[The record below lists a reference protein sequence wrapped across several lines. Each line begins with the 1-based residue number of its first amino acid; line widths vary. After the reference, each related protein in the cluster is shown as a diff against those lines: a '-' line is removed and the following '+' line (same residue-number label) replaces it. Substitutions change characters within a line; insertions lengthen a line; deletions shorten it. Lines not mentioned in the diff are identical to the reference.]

1 MKRIALIVA
10 IALSTSLVGNLSV
23 QASEVNLDQKDTV
36 ITEKKDD
43 TDEGAAKEK
52 DSKSLENNQ
61 DDISKE
67 EIDINKDKN
76 LYDKFETESSS
87 NGIMLF
93 AVQNVSNEN
102 IISDTKVTQKIA
114 EEWAKSKGAT
124 DEFIGLASLY
134 WKYAKDHGGVNPAV
148 AYAQSAKE
156 TGYGNFGG
164 VIDATYHNPCGLKTR
179 QGGDDNDPNAHFRFE
194 NWNQGVQAHL
204 DHLALYAGANGYP
217 RKDTYD
223 PRHFEGICGKAKT
236 VEELGGAW
244 APSASYG
251 LEVLNLYDEML
262 VKASEIKDGWVQ
274 ENNNW
279 YYYENE
285 QKVTGLK
292 DIDGYTYYFDKDG
305 VRQSG
310 FIDINKNRYY
320 FDENGK
326 MHKGWKDI
334 GDKSYYLDVN
344 TGEMATGLRVLG
356 GKTFYFNNDGVMS
369 KGFTEIEGKTYYFND
384 LGRMHKGWLDIG
396 DKSYYLDINTGE
408 MATGLR
414 VLGGKTFYFN
424 NDGVM
429 SKGFTEI
436 EGKTYYFND
445 LGRMH
450 KGWLDIED
458 KSYYLDV
465 NTGEMATG
473 FKVLGGKTF
482 YFTNDGVMSK
492 GIVEI
497 EEEVYYF
504 NDLGRMETG
513 WIDLDNNKYY
523 FDENGKAHKGFL
535 ELEGKKYY
543 FNEKG
548 IMQTGIVI
556 VDGKTY
562 YFNSAGEAITKGWFE
577 NDGKKYYLNEDGTLK
592 VGLNNIDGDLYY
604 FDTDGEM
611 LSGWIDVDSKRYYFN
626 ENGKMHKGWKDIGDK
641 SYYLDVNTGEMATGF
656 KVLGGKTFYFTNDG
670 VMSKG
675 FVDIEGSTY
684 YFNDLGRME
693 IGWLTLGVEKYYFN
707 EDGKMQKG
715 WSTIGNDKYYFNEDG
730 RMHRGWKDI
739 GSKSYYLDINTGI
752 MATGFR
758 ELGGQ
763 TFYFTNEGI
772 MSKGWTEVKGDK
784 YYFNDFGRMQKG
796 WQRIEGKEYYFY
808 PESGIMAKSTIIDG
822 REIDEN
828 GVAKDLTKKLIVVD
842 PGHNYGGDYGA
853 ESTIDGVTYKE
864 TELDMFIAVK
874 LKNELEKQ
882 GYNVVL
888 TRQIF
893 ERPMDDLNTSIAKR
907 VDLANNLNA
916 AAFISIHH
924 DSSTSI
930 MAKGTTSFYSSWKS
944 GLDNTDIVPGKD
956 PNGYDWY
963 DLSVDL
969 TPTKEALVG
978 KDLAKTIV
986 DNLSSDVNYS
996 NRKEHDRNLGVVK
1009 RTNMPSVLVECGFI
1023 TNPEEAKKAADPN
1036 NQQKIAESIAKSVK
1050 QVIG

>member
-23 QASEVNLDQKDTV
+23 QASEVNLNQKDTV
-36 ITEKKDD
+36 ITEKKDETSKDSDED
-43 TDEGAAKEK
+43 TAKEK

-61 DDISKE
+61 NDISKE

-87 NGIMLF
+87 NGIMMF

-156 TGYGNFGG
+156 TGYGKFGG
-164 VIDATYHNPCGLKTR
+164 VIDANYHNPCGLKTR

-223 PRHFEGICGKAKT
+223 PRHFESICGKAKT
-236 VEELGGAW
+236 VEDLGGAW

-251 LEVLNLYDEML
+251 LEVLNLYDDML
-262 VKASEIKDGWVQ
+262 AKANEIKDGWVQ

-279 YYYENE
+279 YYYENK

-344 TGEMATGLRVLG
+344 TGEMATGFKVLG
-356 GKTFYFNNDGVMS
+356 GKTFYF
-369 KGFTEIEGKTYYFND
+369 T
-384 LGRMHKGWLDIG
+384 
-396 DKSYYLDINTGE
+396 
-408 MATGLR
+408 
-414 VLGGKTFYFN
+414 

-497 EEEVYYF
+497 QGENYYF
-504 NDLGRMETG
+504 NGLGRMETG
-513 WIDLDNNKYY
+513 WITVGNNK
-523 FDENGKAHKGFL
+523 
-535 ELEGKKYY
+535 
-543 FNEKG
+543 
-548 IMQTGIVI
+548 
-556 VDGKTY
+556 
-562 YFNSAGEAITKGWFE
+562 
-577 NDGKKYYLNEDGTLK
+577 
-592 VGLNNIDGDLYY
+592 
-604 FDTDGEM
+604 
-611 LSGWIDVDSKRYYFN
+611 YYFN

-641 SYYLDVNTGEMATGF
+641 SYYLDINNGEMATGF
-656 KVLGGKTFYFTNDG
+656 KVLGGKTFYFTNEG

-684 YFNDLGRME
+684 YFNNLGRME
-693 IGWLTLGVEKYYFN
+693 FGWLTLGVEKYYFN
-707 EDGKMQKG
+707 EEGKMQKG

-763 TFYFTNEGI
+763 TFYFTNDGI

-796 WQRIEGKEYYFY
+796 WQKIEGKEYYFY
-808 PESGIMAKSTIIDG
+808 PKSGIMAKSTIIDG

>member
-23 QASEVNLDQKDTV
+23 QASEVNLNKKDAV
-36 ITEKKDD
+36 IIEKKDD
-43 TDEGAAKEK
+43 
-52 DSKSLENNQ
+52 DSKNSNEDIAKKEYFKNLENNQ
-61 DDISKE
+61 YDINKE
-67 EIDINKDKN
+67 EIDINKDKS
-76 LYDKFETESSS
+76 LYDKFEIESLN
-87 NGIMLF
+87 NGTMMF
-93 AVQNVSNEN
+93 AVQNVTNKD

-114 EEWAKSKGAT
+114 KEWAKSKGAT
-124 DEFIGLASLY
+124 DEFIELASLY
-134 WKYAKDHGGVNPAV
+134 WKYAKEHGGVNPAV

-156 TGYGNFGG
+156 TGYGKFGG

-179 QGGDDNDPNAHFRFE
+179 QGGEDNDPNAHFRFE
-194 NWNQGVQAHL
+194 NWDQGVQAHL

-217 RKDTYD
+217 KKDTYD
-223 PRHFEGICGKAKT
+223 PRHFDSICGKAKT

-251 LEVLNLYDEML
+251 LEILNLYDEML
-262 VKASEIKDGWVQ
+262 DKTNEIKDGWVQ

-279 YYYENE
+279 CYYENKK
-285 QKVTGLK
+285 KVTGLK

-320 FDENGK
+320 FNEDGK

-356 GKTFYFNNDGVMS
+356 GKIFYFTNDGVMS
-369 KGFTEIEGKTYYFND
+369 KGFTQ
-384 LGRMHKGWLDIG
+384 
-396 DKSYYLDINTGE
+396 
-408 MATGLR
+408 
-414 VLGGKTFYFN
+414 
-424 NDGVM
+424 
-429 SKGFTEI
+429 I

-473 FKVLGGKTF
+473 LRVLGGKTF

-497 EEEVYYF
+497 KGENYYF
-504 NDLGRMETG
+504 NGLGRMETG
-513 WIDLDNNKYY
+513 WITVGNNKYY
-523 FDENGKAHKGFL
+523 F
-535 ELEGKKYY
+535 
-543 FNEKG
+543 NE
-548 IMQTGIVI
+548 
-556 VDGKTY
+556 
-562 YFNSAGEAITKGWFE
+562 S
-577 NDGKKYYLNEDGTLK
+577 
-592 VGLNNIDGDLYY
+592 
-604 FDTDGEM
+604 
-611 LSGWIDVDSKRYYFN
+611 
-626 ENGKMHKGWKDIGDK
+626 GKMHKGWKDIGDK

-670 VMSKG
+670 LMSKG

-684 YFNDLGRME
+684 YFNELGRME
-693 IGWLTLGVEKYYFN
+693 FGWLTLGVEKYYFN

-715 WSTIGNDKYYFNEDG
+715 WSNIDNDKYYFNEDG

-763 TFYFTNEGI
+763 TFYFTNDGI
-772 MSKGWTEVKGDK
+772 MSKGWTQVKENK

-796 WQRIEGKEYYFY
+796 WQKIEGKEYYFY
-808 PESGIMAKSTIIDG
+808 PESGIMAKSTTIDG

-882 GYNVVL
+882 GYNVIL

-893 ERPMDDLNTSIAKR
+893 ERPMDDLSTSIAKR
-907 VDLANNLNA
+907 VDLANNINA
-916 AAFISIHH
+916 DAFISIHH

-986 DNLSSDVNYS
+986 DNLSADVNYL
-996 NRKEHDRNLGVVK
+996 NRKDHDRNLGVVK

>member
-134 WKYAKDHGGVNPAV
+134 WKYAKDHGEVNPAV

-626 ENGKMHKGWKDIGDK
+626 ENGKMHKGWKDIGDN

-715 WSTIGNDKYYFNEDG
+715 WSTIG
-730 RMHRGWKDI
+730 
-739 GSKSYYLDINTGI
+739 SKSYYLDINTGI
-752 MATGFR
+752 IATGFR

>member
-134 WKYAKDHGGVNPAV
+134 WKYAKDHGGANPAV

-384 LGRMHKGWLDIG
+384 
-396 DKSYYLDINTGE
+396 
-408 MATGLR
+408 
-414 VLGGKTFYFN
+414 
-424 NDGVM
+424 
-429 SKGFTEI
+429 
-436 EGKTYYFND
+436 
-445 LGRMH
+445 
-450 KGWLDIED
+450 
-458 KSYYLDV
+458 
-465 NTGEMATG
+465 
-473 FKVLGGKTF
+473 
-482 YFTNDGVMSK
+482 
-492 GIVEI
+492 
-497 EEEVYYF
+497 
-504 NDLGRMETG
+504 
-513 WIDLDNNKYY
+513 
-523 FDENGKAHKGFL
+523 
-535 ELEGKKYY
+535 
-543 FNEKG
+543 
-548 IMQTGIVI
+548 
-556 VDGKTY
+556 
-562 YFNSAGEAITKGWFE
+562 
-577 NDGKKYYLNEDGTLK
+577 
-592 VGLNNIDGDLYY
+592 
-604 FDTDGEM
+604 
-611 LSGWIDVDSKRYYFN
+611 
-626 ENGKMHKGWKDIGDK
+626 
-641 SYYLDVNTGEMATGF
+641 
-656 KVLGGKTFYFTNDG
+656 
-670 VMSKG
+670 
-675 FVDIEGSTY
+675 
-684 YFNDLGRME
+684 
-693 IGWLTLGVEKYYFN
+693 
-707 EDGKMQKG
+707 
-715 WSTIGNDKYYFNEDG
+715 
-730 RMHRGWKDI
+730 
-739 GSKSYYLDINTGI
+739 
-752 MATGFR
+752 
-758 ELGGQ
+758 
-763 TFYFTNEGI
+763 
-772 MSKGWTEVKGDK
+772 
-784 YYFNDFGRMQKG
+784 
-796 WQRIEGKEYYFY
+796 
-808 PESGIMAKSTIIDG
+808 
-822 REIDEN
+822 
-828 GVAKDLTKKLIVVD
+828 
-842 PGHNYGGDYGA
+842 
-853 ESTIDGVTYKE
+853 
-864 TELDMFIAVK
+864 
-874 LKNELEKQ
+874 
-882 GYNVVL
+882 
-888 TRQIF
+888 
-893 ERPMDDLNTSIAKR
+893 
-907 VDLANNLNA
+907 
-916 AAFISIHH
+916 
-924 DSSTSI
+924 
-930 MAKGTTSFYSSWKS
+930 
-944 GLDNTDIVPGKD
+944 
-956 PNGYDWY
+956 
-963 DLSVDL
+963 
-969 TPTKEALVG
+969 
-978 KDLAKTIV
+978 
-986 DNLSSDVNYS
+986 
-996 NRKEHDRNLGVVK
+996 
-1009 RTNMPSVLVECGFI
+1009 
-1023 TNPEEAKKAADPN
+1023 
-1036 NQQKIAESIAKSVK
+1036 
-1050 QVIG
+1050 

>member
-134 WKYAKDHGGVNPAV
+134 WKYAKDHGGANPAV

-356 GKTFYFNNDGVMS
+356 GKTFYFNNDGV
-369 KGFTEIEGKTYYFND
+369 
-384 LGRMHKGWLDIG
+384 
-396 DKSYYLDINTGE
+396 
-408 MATGLR
+408 
-414 VLGGKTFYFN
+414 
-424 NDGVM
+424 
-429 SKGFTEI
+429 
-436 EGKTYYFND
+436 
-445 LGRMH
+445 
-450 KGWLDIED
+450 
-458 KSYYLDV
+458 
-465 NTGEMATG
+465 
-473 FKVLGGKTF
+473 
-482 YFTNDGVMSK
+482 
-492 GIVEI
+492 
-497 EEEVYYF
+497 
-504 NDLGRMETG
+504 
-513 WIDLDNNKYY
+513 
-523 FDENGKAHKGFL
+523 
-535 ELEGKKYY
+535 
-543 FNEKG
+543 
-548 IMQTGIVI
+548 
-556 VDGKTY
+556 
-562 YFNSAGEAITKGWFE
+562 
-577 NDGKKYYLNEDGTLK
+577 
-592 VGLNNIDGDLYY
+592 
-604 FDTDGEM
+604 
-611 LSGWIDVDSKRYYFN
+611 
-626 ENGKMHKGWKDIGDK
+626 
-641 SYYLDVNTGEMATGF
+641 
-656 KVLGGKTFYFTNDG
+656 
-670 VMSKG
+670 
-675 FVDIEGSTY
+675 
-684 YFNDLGRME
+684 
-693 IGWLTLGVEKYYFN
+693 
-707 EDGKMQKG
+707 
-715 WSTIGNDKYYFNEDG
+715 
-730 RMHRGWKDI
+730 
-739 GSKSYYLDINTGI
+739 
-752 MATGFR
+752 
-758 ELGGQ
+758 
-763 TFYFTNEGI
+763 
-772 MSKGWTEVKGDK
+772 
-784 YYFNDFGRMQKG
+784 
-796 WQRIEGKEYYFY
+796 
-808 PESGIMAKSTIIDG
+808 
-822 REIDEN
+822 
-828 GVAKDLTKKLIVVD
+828 
-842 PGHNYGGDYGA
+842 
-853 ESTIDGVTYKE
+853 
-864 TELDMFIAVK
+864 
-874 LKNELEKQ
+874 
-882 GYNVVL
+882 
-888 TRQIF
+888 
-893 ERPMDDLNTSIAKR
+893 
-907 VDLANNLNA
+907 
-916 AAFISIHH
+916 
-924 DSSTSI
+924 
-930 MAKGTTSFYSSWKS
+930 
-944 GLDNTDIVPGKD
+944 
-956 PNGYDWY
+956 
-963 DLSVDL
+963 
-969 TPTKEALVG
+969 
-978 KDLAKTIV
+978 
-986 DNLSSDVNYS
+986 
-996 NRKEHDRNLGVVK
+996 
-1009 RTNMPSVLVECGFI
+1009 
-1023 TNPEEAKKAADPN
+1023 
-1036 NQQKIAESIAKSVK
+1036 
-1050 QVIG
+1050 

>member
-23 QASEVNLDQKDTV
+23 QASEVNLNQKDTV
-36 ITEKKDD
+36 ITEKKDETSKDSDED
-43 TDEGAAKEK
+43 TAKEK

-61 DDISKE
+61 NDISKE

-87 NGIMLF
+87 NGIMMF

-156 TGYGNFGG
+156 TGYGKFGG
-164 VIDATYHNPCGLKTR
+164 VIDANYHNPCGLKTR

-223 PRHFEGICGKAKT
+223 PRHFESICGKAKT
-236 VEELGGAW
+236 VEDLGGAW

-251 LEVLNLYDEML
+251 LEVLNLYDDML
-262 VKASEIKDGWVQ
+262 AKANEIKDGWVQ

-279 YYYENE
+279 YYYENK

-344 TGEMATGLRVLG
+344 TGEMATGFKVLG
-356 GKTFYFNNDGVMS
+356 GKTFYF
-369 KGFTEIEGKTYYFND
+369 T
-384 LGRMHKGWLDIG
+384 
-396 DKSYYLDINTGE
+396 
-408 MATGLR
+408 
-414 VLGGKTFYFN
+414 

-482 YFTNDGVMSK
+482 YFTNNGVMSK
-492 GIVEI
+492 GFTEI
-497 EEEVYYF
+497 GGKTYYF
-504 NDLGRMETG
+504 NDLGRM
-513 WIDLDNNKYY
+513 
-523 FDENGKAHKGFL
+523 
-535 ELEGKKYY
+535 
-543 FNEKG
+543 
-548 IMQTGIVI
+548 
-556 VDGKTY
+556 
-562 YFNSAGEAITKGWFE
+562 
-577 NDGKKYYLNEDGTLK
+577 
-592 VGLNNIDGDLYY
+592 
-604 FDTDGEM
+604 
-611 LSGWIDVDSKRYYFN
+611 
-626 ENGKMHKGWKDIGDK
+626 HKGWLDIEDK

-675 FVDIEGSTY
+675 IVEIQGENYYFNGLGRMETGWITVGNNKYYFNENGKMHKGWKDIGDKSYYLDINNGEMATGFKVLGGKTFYFTNEGVMSKGFVDIEGSTY
-684 YFNDLGRME
+684 YFNNLGRME
-693 IGWLTLGVEKYYFN
+693 FGWLTLGVEKYYFN
-707 EDGKMQKG
+707 EEGKMQKG
-715 WSTIGNDKYYFNEDG
+715 WSTICNDKYYFNEDG

-752 MATGFR
+752 MATGFW

-763 TFYFTNEGI
+763 TFYFTNDGI

-796 WQRIEGKEYYFY
+796 WQKIDGKEYYFY
-808 PESGIMAKSTIIDG
+808 PKSGIMAKSTIIDG